1 MHTMDKK
8 SDTALTQL
16 AQLRSHS
23 VVVADTGDV
32 EQIRRYQPTDVT
44 TNPSL
49 ILKAANAGNSDTIL
63 RDCVAAAKAQS
74 PDDWQDEAIERVSV
88 AFGVNLSKQV
98 PGYVSTEVNARF
110 SFDTDATVAAGKRLI
125 ERYREASVDPERIL
139 IKVAGTWEG
148 IEAARQLEATGIRC
162 NVTLIFHA
170 VQAAAAAKAGA
181 FLISPFVG
189 RIQDWYKQHGQLP
202 EDPALDPGVQS
213 VRGIWQM
220 FRTFG
225 YDTVVM
231 AASFRSVDQVV
242 RLAGCDRLTISP
254 ALLEELAQSSD
265 ALNSSIGDGSDT
277 AKPTVELAV
286 DEASFRWQLNEDA
299 MATEKL
305 AEGIRLFNQDHA
317 KLAQL
322 LAHY

>member
-1 MHTMDKK
+1 MHTTDKK
-8 SDTALTQL
+8 SDVAQTQL
-16 AQLRSHS
+16 AQLRAHS

-32 EQIRRYQPTDVT
+32 DQIRRYQPTDVT

-49 ILKAANAGNSDTIL
+49 ILKAANGGNSEAIL
-63 RDCVAAAKAQS
+63 RECVAAAKAQS
-74 PDDWQDEAIERVSV
+74 PNDWQDDAIERVSV
-88 AFGVNLSKQV
+88 AFGVQLSKLV

-110 SFDTDATVAAGKRLI
+110 SFDTEATVAAGKRLI
-125 ERYREASVDPERIL
+125 QYYRDAGVDPERIL

-148 IEAARQLEATGIRC
+148 IEAARRLEADGIRC

-189 RIQDWYKQHGQLP
+189 RIQDWYKQNGQLP
-202 EDPALDPGVQS
+202 DDPALDPGVQS

-220 FRTFG
+220 YRALG

-231 AASFRSVDQVV
+231 AASFRSVDQVL

-254 ALLEELAQSSD
+254 ALLAELDQNSQ
-265 ALNSSIGDGSDT
+265 ALTHRIDDGMNEQ
-277 AKPTVELAV
+277 AAPAELAV
-286 DEASFRWQLNEDA
+286 DEASFRWQLNEDP

-305 AEGIRLFNQDHA
+305 SEGIRLFNRDHA
-317 KLAQL
+317 TLAEL
-322 LAHY
+322 LTKY